1 MNNNDNEPQA
11 VVAALR
17 RSGWRQEALDGRLK
31 EQQQLFEEG
40 LLTEIEHKRIVEKL
54 IKRAGLFTLTGGGR
68 RKTKRRKTK
77 RRKTKRRKT
86 QRRKTQRRKT
96 QRRKTRHS

>member
-1 MNNNDNEPQA
+1 MNNNDNDNDNEPQA
-11 VVAALR
+11 VVAAQQ
-17 RSGWRQEALDGRLK
+17 RSAWRQEALDGRLE

-40 LLTEIEHKRIVEKL
+40 LLTENEHKGIVEKL
-54 IKRAGLFTLTGGGR
+54 IKRARVFSVTGGG
-68 RKTKRRKTK
+68 RRKTK